1 MIKEIEKFKRNIGDI
16 LRMGIDVETELEF
29 FISNYFIKPQNAKT
43 FFFGDVIVS
52 ELNFERKKYIF
63 RKICEREKFDEK
75 EIKKTIKSIE
85 YVQQIRNKVAHWDS
99 ERLSED
105 TIQLRKRK
113 SHTTVKDT
121 LKVDEDLVKKIDK
134 ERKNAI
140 EGIRKF
146 YLKYRR
152 EGTIDERRKIDR

>member
-1 MIKEIEKFKRNIGDI
+1 MTKENEKFKRNVGDI

-113 SHTTVKDT
+113 PHTTVKDT
-121 LKVDEDLVKKIDK
+121 LKIDEDLVKKIDK

-152 EGTIDERRKIDR
+152 EGTIGERRKIDR

>member
-113 SHTTVKDT
+113 PHTTVKDT
-121 LKVDEDLVKKIDK
+121 LKIDEDLVKKIDK

>member
-1 MIKEIEKFKRNIGDI
+1 MTKETEKFKRNIGDI

-113 SHTTVKDT
+113 PHTTVKDT
-121 LKVDEDLVKKIDK
+121 LKIDEDLVKKIDK

>member
-1 MIKEIEKFKRNIGDI
+1 MTKENEKFKRNVGDI
-16 LRMGIDVETELEF
+16 LRRGIDVETELEF

-52 ELNFERKKYIF
+52 ELNFERKKHIF

-75 EIKKTIKSIE
+75 EIRKIIKSIE
-85 YVQQIRNKVAHWDS
+85 FVQTTRNKIAHWEGETRSDN
-99 ERLSED
+99 
-105 TIQLRKRK
+105 TIQLRKRT
-113 SHTTVKDT
+113 SYTTVKDI
-121 LKVDEDLVKKIDK
+121 LKIDEDLVKKVNE

-152 EGTIDERRKIDR
+152 EGTIGERRKIDR